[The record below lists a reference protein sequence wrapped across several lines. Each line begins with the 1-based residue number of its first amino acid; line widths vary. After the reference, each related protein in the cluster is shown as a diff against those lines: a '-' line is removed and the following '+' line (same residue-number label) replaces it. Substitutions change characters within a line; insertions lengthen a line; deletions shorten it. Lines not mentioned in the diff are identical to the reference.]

1 MATPEPE
8 TVRINRFAQKLFE
21 PLPDRYDRLAEVF
34 SLGQNGRW
42 RGAMVDRVLEANPKL
57 CLDVATGTAGVAL
70 RIAQKS
76 SALVIGLDLTP
87 QMLLHG
93 QARVNQLG
101 LGDRIRLI
109 LGRAEQLPFPDAS
122 FDAVAFTYL
131 LRYVA
136 DPADTLKEIARV
148 VRPGGRLS
156 SLEFHVPRNPLWRLA
171 WWIYTRILLPA
182 TGRLAGDGWHEVG
195 KFLGP
200 SISDHNRR
208 FPLDWHIRAWR
219 QAGMVGVGF
228 RIMSLGGGLV
238 MWGTKA
244 GG

>member
-1 MATPEPE
+1 MAILEPE
-8 TVRINRFAQKLFE
+8 TVRINRFAQKLFGS
-21 PLPDRYDRLAEVF
+21 LPDRYDRLAEVL

-42 RGAMVDRVLEANPKL
+42 RGVMVDRILEAKPAL

-70 RIAQKS
+70 KIAEGS
-76 SALVIGLDLTP
+76 SALIIGLDLTL
-87 QMLLHG
+87 QMLSRG
-93 QARVNQLG
+93 QAKVNQLG

-109 LGRAEQLPFPDAS
+109 LGRAEQLPFPDSS
-122 FDAVAFTYL
+122 FDSVAFTYL

-136 DPADTLKEIARV
+136 DPADTLKEMARV

-156 SLEFHVPRNPLWRLA
+156 SLEFHVPRNPLWRLG
-171 WWIYTRILLPA
+171 WWIYTRILLPP
-182 TGRLAGDGWHEVG
+182 TSRLAGDGWHEVG

-200 SISDHNRR
+200 NISDHYRR
-208 FPLDWHIRAWR
+208 YPLDWHIKAWR
-219 QAGMVGVGF
+219 QAGIVDVGF

-244 GG
+244 SG